1 MDGIRPLSRWMSVLT
16 AAAAVGVALAVVA
29 APAVAGPPVAESA
42 VARPPVAESA
52 VAQLAVAGPAVVQS
66 AREDP
71 PDVRGLSVEDARKAL
86 QAWDRNV
93 LIQVLPE
100 RLPSGVDESTVVV
113 VTSTLLNQPSSPN
126 VTVNR
131 PVVRLSRG
139 TRVPDLAGMTPSAA
153 TQALTA
159 RGLRLGPPSAQT
171 QPTWVVTTQ
180 QVPPG
185 SIVEFGLTVGA
196 TFAAPDDGLPMALL
210 AGAAGLAFLLLAL
223 AATLGIRGSRRRARR
238 RQDRLAA
245 AVRLETH
252 PGQVVGPDLT
262 EHTATVSVRL
272 EPHLD
277 RGTLSTEEV
286 HR

>member
-1 MDGIRPLSRWMSVLT
+1 MSVLA
-16 AAAAVGVALAVVA
+16 AAAAVGVALAASALATPALA
-29 APAVAGPPVAESA
+29 APAVA
-42 VARPPVAESA
+42 
-52 VAQLAVAGPAVVQS
+52 QS

-71 PDVRGLSVEDARKAL
+71 PDVRGLSVEDARRAL

-113 VTSTLLNQPSSPN
+113 ANFTVLNEPTSPN
-126 VTVNR
+126 VSVNR

-139 TRVPDLAGMTPSAA
+139 TRVPDLAGMTPAAA
-153 TQALTA
+153 TQALAA
-159 RGLRLGPPSAQT
+159 RGLRLGPPPAET
-171 QPTWVVTTQ
+171 QPTWVVTAQ
-180 QVPPG
+180 RVPPG

-196 TFAAPDDGLPMALL
+196 TFAAPDAGPPMVLL
-210 AGAAGLAFLLLAL
+210 VSAAGLLLLLLVL
-223 AATLGIRGSRRRARR
+223 ATVLVVRGSRRRTRR
-238 RQDRLAA
+238 RQDGLAA

-262 EHTATVSVRL
+262 EHAATVSVRL
-272 EPHLD
+272 APHLD